1 MSLTAAAIISIAM
14 GLGKVLPSIA
24 GLIKGDKAEKT
35 ATDLL
40 DIAKEITGQADPQ
53 EAVNS
58 IVADPELQARMSE
71 RYVDYLITK
80 EQEES
85 KRLESVNA
93 TIRAEVASKDGYN
106 SRWRSTYGYCV
117 SFTWTLFFIGFVVI
131 SGYAVIKTPTQATL
145 IIGALAGLI
154 SSTMPLWGIALAILG
169 VAVYKRS
176 QDKQT
181 SVGLDTTGLIS
192 KVLGSMGK

>member
-1 MSLTAAAIISIAM
+1 MSLTAAMAIAM
-14 GLGKVLPSIA
+14 GLGKVIPSIV

-40 DIAKEITGQADPQ
+40 DIAKDITGQSDPQ

-58 IVADPELQARMSE
+58 ITADPELQAKMSD
-71 RYVDYLITK
+71 RYVDYLISR

-85 KRLESVNA
+85 KRLESVNT
-93 TIRAEVASKDGYN
+93 TIRAEVASKDSYN
-106 SRWRSTYGYCV
+106 ARWRSTYGYCV

-154 SSTMPLWGIALAILG
+154 SSTMPLWGIALGILG
-169 VAVYKRS
+169 VSVYKRS

-181 SVGLDTTGLIS
+181 SVGLDTTSIIS